1 MPKISKG
8 SSRDSVDS
16 IINTYFC
23 LCTLPLLLFGVA
35 YQRGTGAVCYIT
47 LNPLDNEVPPLN
59 TTLESFFDNNLNTL
73 FHFFSP
79 RLPPHFCLVRPLFL
93 PLTLQNLPLTFFVF
107 TRRMSFPIISI
118 VKNIA
123 RGARGEEVIRNP

>member
-1 MPKISKG
+1 MPKISKE

-23 LCTLPLLLFGVA
+23 LCTLPLLLFGVGC
-35 YQRGTGAVCYIT
+35 RRVIEAVCYIT

-107 TRRMSFPIISI
+107 TIRMSFPIISI